1 LNLMQWA
8 PLIVLAVLCAA
19 ATWFDL
25 VERRIPNWL
34 CATAV
39 ISGLAAA
46 FLQGGLGDM
55 GNHALHMVIGLL
67 GGMALFAVGGFGGGD
82 AKFYAGVAS
91 WFALKQALLLLVCV
105 ALSGLLLLIVW
116 FGYRRARGIP
126 VRRVHETAFDGLP
139 YGVAIGLGAMIAAT
153 V

>member
-1 LNLMQWA
+1 MAWP
-8 PLIVLAVLCAA
+8 PLAVLAALCAA

-25 VERRIPNWL
+25 AERRIPNWL
-34 CATAV
+34 CAVAAV
-39 ISGLAAA
+39 CGLAAA

-55 GNHALHMVIGLL
+55 GNHALHMVIALV
-67 GGMALFAVGGFGGGD
+67 GGMVLFAIGGFGGGD
-82 AKFYAGVAS
+82 AKLYAAVAS
-91 WFALKQALLLLVCV
+91 WFALQQALLLLVSV